1 MLTTLCWLLMAATA
15 TAQSQQD
22 STFTYVTGEGTFIRL
37 GKADGAKF
45 NIYSTVQPGVQ
56 YTRTDSAGTRFNTS
70 RMSLNLVRVGLRGT
84 AYRDKISFGILTDFT
99 GTSPILE
106 GWIGINVFNK
116 NTRFILG
123 QKQTNTNN
131 RLALEDERYAQVMGQ
146 SIAGKSNDGITYGGL
161 MQNFVGATREG
172 GIFFETKLNI
182 SQVKF
187 YPSLSVTTGEGQNF
201 FDNQANMGFKYG
213 GRLDIMPLGDFIRN
227 NAFIAH
233 DLYNEPKPRLALG
246 VAASYNR
253 KAASPTGSDNPLITN
268 IYNAAGAQDFA
279 NYRKLVADL
288 IFKYRGFSIV
298 GEYTDASVSGKDLFT
313 NAGATSK
320 LTPEVAS
327 TLYRLGDAFNIQ
339 SSYVFKS
346 KWVIDAR
353 YSKVH
358 PEYALAGS
366 LVHKQEWYTAGINRY
381 LKYNAIK
388 AGINVTYIKDATPLL
403 NTKKWIAG
411 LALQVLL

>member
-1 MLTTLCWLLMAATA
+1 
-15 TAQSQQD
+15 
-22 STFTYVTGEGTFIRL
+22 
-37 GKADGAKF
+37 
-45 NIYSTVQPGVQ
+45 
-56 YTRTDSAGTRFNTS
+56 
-70 RMSLNLVRVGLRGT
+70 
-84 AYRDKISFGILTDFT
+84 
-99 GTSPILE
+99 
-106 GWIGINVFNK
+106 
-116 NTRFILG
+116 
-123 QKQTNTNN
+123 
-131 RLALEDERYAQVMGQ
+131 MGQ